1 MTSLTL
7 FLVEH
12 RLRITDSDLTL
23 LQAAFMDASLR
34 LTGRGDLVRYVGST
48 YLPGPGRL
56 LSRFEALNAEVVR
69 IVCESS
75 QAPLTSLEAAVDLPV
90 PD

>member
-1 MTSLTL
+1 MTALTL
-7 FLVEH
+7 FLVEQ
-12 RLRITDSDLTL
+12 RLRIADSELTL
-23 LQAAFMDASLR
+23 LQAALMDASLR
-34 LTGRGDLVRYVGST
+34 LTARGEVVRYLGST

-56 LSRFEALNAEVVR
+56 LSRFEALNAEGVR

-75 QAPLTSLEAAVDLPV
+75 QAPLTTLETAVDLPM

>member
-1 MTSLTL
+1 
-7 FLVEH
+7 
-12 RLRITDSDLTL
+12 
-23 LQAAFMDASLR
+23 MDASLR

-48 YLPGPGRL
+48 YLPGSGRL

-75 QAPLTSLEAAVDLPV
+75 QAPLASLESAVDLPV